1 MTDNSVGEIDIIG
14 SWVEIGMVCT
24 ALVAGIILAIPVI
37 KYIWQKKYKKNKCI
51 WKELPTSNKF
61 VRLHTKIHE
70 YLTELRVMGDA
81 ARAQVMQFHNGGQ
94 FLDGTS
100 MKRFSLTHESC
111 RSGVS
116 ETRKERQDVILT
128 MMGEMLEIVTAN
140 DARPILTSTLPDCHF
155 KRHLESNNV
164 IMFSL
169 IPIRNAMGMN
179 IIGYLSVEWCSWL
192 KADAVIEEDTIP
204 MMEEKRR
211 FIEAELATQNI

>member
-1 MTDNSVGEIDIIG
+1 MQDNSVGDIDIIG
-14 SWVEIGMVCT
+14 SWVELGMVAT
-24 ALVAGIILAIPVI
+24 AIIAGLLLGLPLIRHIS
-37 KYIWQKKYKKNKCI
+37 KKKKNKCI

-70 YLTELRVMGDA
+70 YLTELRVKGDA
-81 ARAQVMQFHNGGQ
+81 ARAQVMQFHNGGK
-94 FLDGTS
+94 FLDGAS
-100 MKRFSLTHESC
+100 MKRVSLTHESC

-116 ETRKERQDVILT
+116 ETRRERQDVILT
-128 MMGEMLEIVTAN
+128 MFGEMLEIITSN
-140 DARPILTSTLPDCHF
+140 DSVPKLTSNLGDCHF

-169 IPIRNAMGMN
+169 IPIRNASGMN

-192 KADAVIEEDTIP
+192 KADEVVDEDIVP

-211 FIEAELATQNI
+211 YIEAELATQNI